1 MGYVTVAVP
10 PEIRESPNYNPKS
23 GNLSTASV
31 KIDISGKVVAEVAET
46 DDLSRRIYD
55 SWFKFRE
62 NALSLSPYSTHG
74 FMTSR
79 DIYKNSTRG

>member
-1 MGYVTVAVP
+1 MFRVLVNRFDVELRHFSE
-10 PEIRESPNYNPKS
+10 EISRGLFEVSHE
-23 GNLSTASV
+23 
-31 KIDISGKVVAEVAET
+31 VVAEVAET

-79 DIYKNSTRG
+79 DIYKNSVRD